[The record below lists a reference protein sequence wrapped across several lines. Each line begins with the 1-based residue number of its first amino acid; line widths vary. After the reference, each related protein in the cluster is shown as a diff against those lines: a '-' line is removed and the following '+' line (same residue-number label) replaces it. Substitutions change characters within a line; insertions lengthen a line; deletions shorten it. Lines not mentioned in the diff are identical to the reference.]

1 MIENIFFEPY
11 RIRKKLW
18 CKCPWCKKSCRPG
31 EVQEG
36 RGGEI
41 RELHSVDAGES
52 SASIA
57 TDPNSSFATP
67 SIAEGMI
74 EEITGSKTCG
84 DS

>member
-1 MIENIFFEPY
+1 MNMAKGIMKENQQ
-11 RIRKKLW
+11 
-18 CKCPWCKKSCRPG
+18 SS
-31 EVQEG
+31 VQQELERLFSSITGTG

-41 RELHSVDAGES
+41 RELHSVDGGES

-74 EEITGSKTCG
+74 EEIMGSKTCG